1 MPLRVV
7 RGKGK
12 PKAAPVRS
20 GKAGKREAAAAEVAP
35 GPVRRRRG
43 KGPMSVREEILRH
56 GGARGDRWYDAVA
69 RASEAFADD
78 RERDAIRILR
88 PVRAALPQAPSVR
101 ELLGVSLYR
110 AGQYK
115 AAAEELEVY
124 AEITGEVDQ
133 HPVMMDCARALR
145 QPARVQELWNELA
158 EVSPSSELVTEGRIV
173 LAGSLADNDRLAE
186 AVAMLGR
193 RASGTPKK
201 IMPHHL
207 RLWYALADL
216 EERSGNLP
224 RARILFDR
232 IRRHEA
238 GFADVAERLAALG

>member
-12 PKAAPVRS
+12 PVAPTVRS
-20 GKAGKREAAAAEVAP
+20 GKAGKREAAAS
-35 GPVRRRRG
+35 GTGTKRRRG

-56 GGARGDRWYDAVA
+56 GGARGDRWYDAVT

-88 PVRAALPQAPSVR
+88 PVRQALPNAPSVR

-124 AEITGEVDQ
+124 AQITGEVDQ
-133 HPVMMDCARALR
+133 HPVLMDCARAQR
-145 QPARVQELWNELA
+145 QPARVQELWTELA

-193 RASGTPKK
+193 RASGMPKK
-201 IMPHHL
+201 VMPYHL

-216 EERSGNLP
+216 EERSGNIP
-224 RARILFDR
+224 RARVLFDR
-232 IRRHEA
+232 IRRQEA

>member
-1 MPLRVV
+1 
-7 RGKGK
+7 
-12 PKAAPVRS
+12 
-20 GKAGKREAAAAEVAP
+20 
-35 GPVRRRRG
+35 
-43 KGPMSVREEILRH
+43 MSVRDEILRH
-56 GGARGDRWYDAVA
+56 GGARGDRWFEAVA
-69 RASEAFADD
+69 RASAAYTED

-88 PVRAALPQAPSVR
+88 PVRQALPRAPSVR
-101 ELLGVSLYR
+101 ELLGLSLYR

-115 AAAEELEVY
+115 AATEELEVY
-124 AEITGEVDQ
+124 AELTGEVNQ
-133 HPVMMDCARALR
+133 HPVLMDCARALR
-145 QPARVQELWNELA
+145 RPERVQELWVELA

-193 RASGTPKK
+193 RASGTVKK
-201 IMPHHL
+201 VQAHHL

-224 RARILFDR
+224 RARALFDR
-232 IRRHEA
+232 IRRHDA

>member
-1 MPLRVV
+1 LRVV

-12 PKAAPVRS
+12 PVAPPTRS
-20 GKAGKREAAAAEVAP
+20 GKAGKRDAAAS
-35 GPVRRRRG
+35 GTGTKRRRG

-56 GGARGDRWYDAVA
+56 GGARGDRWYEAVA

-88 PVRAALPQAPSVR
+88 PVRQALPNAPSVR

-110 AGQYK
+110 AGQYQ
-115 AAAEELEVY
+115 AAAEELEAY
-124 AEITGEVDQ
+124 AQITGEVDQ
-133 HPVMMDCARALR
+133 HPVLMDCARALR
-145 QPARVQELWNELA
+145 QPARVQELWTELA
-158 EVSPSSELVTEGRIV
+158 EVSPSSELVTEGR
-173 LAGSLADNDRLAE
+173 NDRLAE

-193 RASGTPKK
+193 RASGMPKK
-201 IMPHHL
+201 VMPYHL

-224 RARILFDR
+224 RARLLFDR
-232 IRRHEA
+232 IRRNDA